1 MNFKLKRYFFLFIC
15 FLFVQQ
21 LSAQQ
26 TLFIDKQEYSCANS
40 FSIAVRTKNI
50 TNLVA
55 LQGSIQWDT
64 NVVKFNTISYGASA
78 IAIAAANMNLSSS
91 SNGII
96 SFLWFDNN
104 VQPQSVVDST
114 ILFTLNFL
122 TNGSGKGTTSVAF
135 TNLPTAL
142 EIDTLDGTGT
152 PVANNGSIF
161 SNGYIITPFVYNFT
175 GSGNWSVASNWKNN
189 LIPPASLPACSEI
202 VVSPSGAAECVLDMP
217 QTVATGAKFTVVAG
231 KKLRILSNLVL
242 N

>member
-1 MNFKLKRYFFLFIC
+1 MKFDLKKYFFLFLC

-21 LSAQQ
+21 LGAQQ
-26 TLFIDKQEYSCANS
+26 TLFIDKQEYSCASS

-50 TNLVA
+50 TNVVA

-78 IAIAAANMNLSSS
+78 ISMAAANMNLSSA
-91 SNGII
+91 SNGVI

-104 VQPQSVVDST
+104 VQAQSVADST

-122 TNGSGKGTTSVAF
+122 TNGSGKGTTAVAF

-152 PVANNGSIF
+152 PVANNSSIF
-161 SNGYIITPFVYNFT
+161 SNGYIVTPFVYNFI

-202 VVSPSGAAECVLDMP
+202 IVSPPGTAECVLDMP
-217 QTVATGAKFTVVAG
+217 QTVASGARFTVAAG
-231 KKLRILSNLVL
+231 KKLRITNNLTL
-242 N
+242 K